1 MNIESNVPSTFQ
13 GTSSFTQKNDRL
25 HLLQPI
31 THGYN
36 VRVDTGDLNRSYKA
50 INESSSTC
58 AYVENLLLDLSFIK
72 RIKFLLEILEDF
84 TSLEANSFS
93 EEKSIV
99 LDEGVSH
106 KSFEYALR
114 FLIELPDR
122 FVIPTYDL
130 HPDGHF
136 SFVWSEDNLGI
147 MSVAFDEKGGVN
159 YACYFEANSEK
170 YSGYVGLYGKGKNLN
185 SHSIIYSLIGEFS

>member
-1 MNIESNVPSTFQ
+1 MNIESIVPSTFQ

-36 VRVDTGDLNRSYKA
+36 VGGDTGYLNRSYKA
-50 INESSSTC
+50 TNESSSTC
-58 AYVENLLLDLSFIK
+58 AYVENLLSDLSFIK
-72 RIKFLLEILEDF
+72 RVKFLLEILEDF

-93 EEKSIV
+93 EEKSMV

-114 FLIELPDR
+114 FLIELPDK

-170 YSGYVGLYGKGKNLN
+170 YNGYVGLYGKGKNLN
-185 SHSIIYSLIGEFS
+185 SHSRIYSLIAEFS